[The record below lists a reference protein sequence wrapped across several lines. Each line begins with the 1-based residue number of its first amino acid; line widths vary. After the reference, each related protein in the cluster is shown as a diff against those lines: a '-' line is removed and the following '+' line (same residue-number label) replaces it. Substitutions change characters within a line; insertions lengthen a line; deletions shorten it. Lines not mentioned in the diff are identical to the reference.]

1 MVIGNTKWVYLN
13 FKPYEFRA
21 IEEYLDK
28 EALRGWKLE
37 KIKGEFF
44 KFKKIEPKSFKYT
57 VDVLDEIAFID
68 GKNTEKSMEYREF
81 CNMAGW
87 EFICEKNKFQIYC
100 SEYLTENIPIHTD
113 EAERFEIVKKATMKY
128 EFSIFVVTL
137 FLLYLAYTPIS
148 NVSFLA
154 DNLVLLYVACISI
167 RAIFEVICFIDFM
180 GWKIKA
186 EKSLENGEKV
196 SYNGRKNVA
205 IKILVQKVIE
215 TMLVA
220 VVVFM
225 VIDMKVFGVKIIAI
239 SLILGIIPYIIRGF
253 INKTDGNNVN
263 RRNLYR
269 SSMYFIFI
277 VELVVI
283 ILLFESGIINY
294 DYKSKDTISN
304 KVNTITIED
313 LGYKIENEENTYIKE
328 KNGVFAD
335 NIIYKVESNAG
346 YMSYEL
352 FTSKY
357 NWAIDYKLKS
367 EFKMLRKLDIE
378 YEEIEEKF
386 SEEDI
391 KIYSNNYGN
400 SIIIV
405 SDKVYLDISCWD
417 EDLRNSDI
425 LNKILEKVF
434 EAKSV
439 K

>member
-100 SEYLTENIPIHTD
+100 SEYLTENILIHTD

-128 EFSIFVVTL
+128 EFSIFMLILL
-137 FLLYLAYTPIS
+137 FIYFAYISIS
-148 NVSFLA
+148 NGSFLA
-154 DNLVLLYVACISI
+154 DNLVLLYVACIGI
-167 RAIFEVICFIDFM
+167 RVIFEVICFIDFM
-180 GWKIKA
+180 RWKIKS
-186 EKSLENGEKV
+186 EKSLEKGEKI

-205 IKILVQKVIE
+205 IKSFLQKVIDSI
-215 TMLVA
+215 LVVLA
-220 VVVFM
+220 VFM
-225 VIDMKVFGVKIIAI
+225 IIDMKGFDMKILLFQ
-239 SLILGIIPYIIRGF
+239 LIIVVIPYIIRSL
-253 INKTDGNNVN
+253 INKTDGNNIN

-269 SSMYFIFI
+269 SSMFFLLI
-277 VELVVI
+277 VEIVVI
-283 ILLFESGIINY
+283 IFLFESGIVNY
-294 DYKSKDTISN
+294 EYKSKDILSN

-313 LGYKIENEENTYIKE
+313 LGYKIKNEENTYIKE
-328 KNGVFAD
+328 KNGLLAD
-335 NIIYKVESNAG
+335 NIIYEVESNSG
-346 YMSYEL
+346 YMGYEL
-352 FTSKY
+352 FASKY
-357 NWAIDYKLKS
+357 NWAVDYKLRS
-367 EFKMLRKLDIE
+367 EFKMLRKLNIE
-378 YEEIEEKF
+378 YEEIEVNL

-405 SDKVYLDISCWD
+405 SDKIYLDISCWD

>member
-21 IEEYLDK
+21 VEEYLNK

-37 KIKGEFF
+37 KMKGEFL
-44 KFKKIEPKSFKYT
+44 KFKKIEPKRLKYT

-68 GKNTEKSMEYREF
+68 GDNTEKSMEYREF

-100 SEYLTENIPIHTD
+100 SEYFTENITIHTD
-113 EAERFEIVKKATMKY
+113 EAERFEIVKKATIKY
-128 EFSIFVVTL
+128 EFSIFVVIL
-137 FLLYLAYTPIS
+137 FLLYIVYTPIS
-148 NVSFLA
+148 NISFLA
-154 DNLVLLYVACISI
+154 DNLVLLYIACIGL
-167 RAIFEVICFIDFM
+167 RVIFEMICFIDFM
-180 GWKIKA
+180 RWKIKA
-186 EKSLENGEKV
+186 EKSLEKGEKI

-205 IKILVQKVIE
+205 IKSFLQKVIDSI
-215 TMLVA
+215 LVVLA
-220 VVVFM
+220 IFM
-225 VIDMKVFGVKIIAI
+225 IIDMKGFNMKILLYP
-239 SLILGIIPYIIRGF
+239 LIIVVIPYIIRGF

-277 VELVVI
+277 AELVVI
-283 ILLFESGIINY
+283 ILLLESGILHY
-294 DYKSKDTISN
+294 DYKSKDILSN

-313 LGYKIENEENTYIKE
+313 LGYKIKNEENTYIRE
-328 KNGVFAD
+328 KNGLFAD
-335 NIIYKVESNAG
+335 EIIYKVESNAG
-346 YMSYEL
+346 YMMYEL

-378 YEEIEEKF
+378 YEEIEVNF
-386 SEEDI
+386 YEEDI
-391 KIYSNNYGN
+391 KIYSNKYGN

-417 EDLRNSDI
+417 EDLRNSEI
-425 LNKILEKVF
+425 LNKILGIVF

-439 K
+439 